1 MFPWVFR
8 FQSMKEKVAFK
19 TTQYVAFASEQTD
32 DTLGVVEIAQHDQNM
47 FVDAYSQN
55 RTEL

>member
-1 MFPWVFR
+1 
-8 FQSMKEKVAFK
+8 MKEKVAFK